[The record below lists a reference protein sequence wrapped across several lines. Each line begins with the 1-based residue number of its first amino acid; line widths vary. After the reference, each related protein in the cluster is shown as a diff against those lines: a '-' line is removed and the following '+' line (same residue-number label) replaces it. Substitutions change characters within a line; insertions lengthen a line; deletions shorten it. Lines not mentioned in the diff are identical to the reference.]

1 MKESMNDVKECDALV
16 FGTPRDIKMKDLME
30 IQYSQQEIIEKRAE
44 IRRLLISGSS
54 NISSGEINRIA
65 DSDLEMLFEYYDAAF
80 LKGYFRK
87 LFSGK
92 LRFSLSTQMTRNA
105 GKTNYL
111 RNLPQLRQEQEDY
124 EIRIGVNF
132 FFNYN
137 KLLRKKAVNGINTK
151 DALEALQ
158 LVFEHE
164 LVHLIELHCCR
175 ESSCR
180 KERFKSLAKQL
191 FGHLNSYHHL
201 PTEKEIVGAKYGFN
215 SGDRIRF
222 NHGGRNYTGI
232 IYRIN
237 KRATVMVPDGEGIF
251 QDQQGHRYSKWY
263 VPITALEKI

>member
-1 MKESMNDVKECDALV
+1 MQ
-16 FGTPRDIKMKDLME
+16 IKDLLK
-30 IQYSQQEIIEKRAE
+30 IQYTPQEIAEKRAE

-54 NISSGEINRIA
+54 NINSGEINRIA
-65 DSDLEMLFEYYDAAF
+65 VSDLELLFEYYDAAF
-80 LKGYFRK
+80 FKGYFRK
-87 LFSGK
+87 YFPGK

-111 RNLPQLRQEQEDY
+111 RNLPGLRPEQEDY

-137 KLLRKKAVNGINTK
+137 KLQRNKAVNGIITK

-175 ESSCR
+175 KSSCR
-180 KERFKSLAKQL
+180 KERFKTLAKQL
-191 FGHLNSYHHL
+191 FGHLDRYHHL
-201 PTEKEIVGAKYGFN
+201 PTEKEIAASRYGFK
-215 SGDRIRF
+215 SGDWVCF
-222 NHGGRNYTGI
+222 SHGGRKQTGI

-251 QDQQGHRYSKWY
+251 QDQQGQKYSKWY